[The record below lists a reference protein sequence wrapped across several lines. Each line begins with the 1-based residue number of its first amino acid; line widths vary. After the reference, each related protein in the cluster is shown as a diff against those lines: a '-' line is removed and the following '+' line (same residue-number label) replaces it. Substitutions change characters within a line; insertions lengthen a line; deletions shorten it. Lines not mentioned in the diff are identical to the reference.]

1 MNKSDSDIPGDIDIQ
16 QAQADDST
24 NKRTELIHEERESQE
39 ETPLDQTKIIPDDII
54 RTTNELQI
62 VDIESSCIDSPN
74 TKSIDS
80 KGRFGSDKPL
90 LLKSTEDDE
99 DEEGCQKSFPLTEFT
114 KSPVKDSA
122 LNDSEEMWPF
132 ISPIP
137 SKAERGEASF
147 DVSLDDTDTAFAL
160 PLDEMK
166 ITQLEST
173 EYELEP
179 ENPNLEVRNGGA
191 ASSPPRRNA
200 PTRRNTSQQ
209 LIKHLNNRNESLSD
223 DDEKM
228 SPTLMRRLR
237 DFSFAQQ
244 KRRETYGEKNP
255 WGIIGLYDH
264 LTGIRTDIEW
274 AEDAAWRRE
283 NNEPYLSWSDFEG
296 AKNTGF
302 NQPFFTYFVML
313 VCTACLIWS
322 IRVNNWKVEP
332 LSVNPMIGPS
342 AETLI
347 KVGAKQTSLIVQENE
362 WWRLLSPMVLHA
374 GIIHFVLN
382 MVALWFIGYAVEM
395 NHGFIAIAI
404 LFIVP
409 AIGGTLLSALFLPE
423 YISVGASGGIFGL
436 IGACIADITTNW
448 NLLFSKEVNISNDGQ
463 RFRNVKVLVWLLVD
477 ILLNVLIGLT
487 PFVDNFT
494 HLGGMVYGF
503 LCALTKLER
512 LSKAFFGVKKGL
524 ISKIQHSLVR
534 LFGTI
539 LSIAL
544 IVITFFVLI
553 RSDGK
558 KTPCQG
564 CRYVSCVPFPFWA
577 EYEDKWWYCD
587 DCENIEVEVRQS
599 TETNVYSSMNIT
611 CPDGEITFVDLSV
624 DAISDKAFLQ
634 RRLPKYCRANCDSI
648 FAN

>member
-1 MNKSDSDIPGDIDIQ
+1 VNGW
-16 QAQADDST
+16 
-24 NKRTELIHEERESQE
+24 
-39 ETPLDQTKIIPDDII
+39 
-54 RTTNELQI
+54 QI
-62 VDIESSCIDSPN
+62 
-74 TKSIDS
+74 
-80 KGRFGSDKPL
+80 
-90 LLKSTEDDE
+90 
-99 DEEGCQKSFPLTEFT
+99 
-114 KSPVKDSA
+114 
-122 LNDSEEMWPF
+122 
-132 ISPIP
+132 
-137 SKAERGEASF
+137 
-147 DVSLDDTDTAFAL
+147 
-160 PLDEMK
+160 
-166 ITQLEST
+166 
-173 EYELEP
+173 
-179 ENPNLEVRNGGA
+179 
-191 ASSPPRRNA
+191 
-200 PTRRNTSQQ
+200 
-209 LIKHLNNRNESLSD
+209 
-223 DDEKM
+223 
-228 SPTLMRRLR
+228 
-237 DFSFAQQ
+237 
-244 KRRETYGEKNP
+244 
-255 WGIIGLYDH
+255 
-264 LTGIRTDIEW
+264 
-274 AEDAAWRRE
+274 
-283 NNEPYLSWSDFEG
+283 
-296 AKNTGF
+296 
-302 NQPFFTYFVML
+302 
-313 VCTACLIWS
+313 
-322 IRVNNWKVEP
+322 EP
-332 LSVNPMIGPS
+332 LSINPMIGPS

-362 WWRLLSPMVLHA
+362 WFRLFSPMVLHA

-395 NHGFIAIAI
+395 NHGFFAIAI

-512 LSKAFFGVKKGL
+512 LSKSFFGVQKGFL
-524 ISKIQHSLVR
+524 SRFQNILVR

-544 IVITFFVLI
+544 ILITFIVLI

-558 KTPCQG
+558 RTPCKG

-587 DCENIEVEVRQS
+587 DCDNVEVEVRQN
-599 TETNVYSSMNIT
+599 TMNQVYSSMNMT
-611 CPDGEITFVDLSV
+611 CPDDEIVLNIDLSV

-634 RRLPKYCRANCDSI
+634 KQLPKYCRENCDGI